1 MSARSL
7 LLLTL
12 LGAPLSAGALT
23 PDGRLV
29 VVVDPG
35 HGGDK
40 LGALGPKGEK
50 EKELVLAI
58 ALATA
63 EQLRAAGCEVLLTRA
78 DDVALDLPERVEL
91 ANRRGAD
98 LFVSIHLNSM
108 PTRRGREKVEGLETY
123 FLAATATDK
132 QAALLAAS
140 ENRDDAGKVRKT
152 PKGSVAGI
160 LDDLTRRETHAD
172 SSRLAFAL
180 HARLLEAT
188 QAKDRGVRQAPFY
201 VLEGAAMPA
210 VLIEAGYISH
220 PLESVRLGDPAAQ
233 RALGEGIT
241 RGVQDFLR
249 DVVLKRAAPEI
260 PPDAVAIPLEPA
272 PAR

>member
-1 MSARSL
+1 MLGRSL
-7 LLLTL
+7 LAATL
-12 LGAPLSAGALT
+12 LCAPLAAGALT
-23 PDGRLV
+23 PEGRLV

-58 ALATA
+58 SLVVA
-63 EQLRAAGCEVLLTRA
+63 EQLRAAGIEVLLTRT
-78 DDVALDLPERVEL
+78 DDAALDLPERVEL
-91 ANRRGAD
+91 ANRRNAD

-140 ENRDDAGKVRKT
+140 ENRDDEGKVRKK

-172 SSRLAFAL
+172 SSRLAYAL
-180 HARLLEAT
+180 HARLIEAT
-188 QAKDRGVRQAPFY
+188 GAKDRGVRQAPFY

-220 PLESVRLGDPAAQ
+220 PLESKKLADEATR
-233 RALGEGIT
+233 RALADGIT

-260 PPDAVAIPLEPA
+260 PPDAAAVPLEPSEQK
-272 PAR
+272 